1 MRRRYSFARGSH
13 VPAAT
18 LNRIVDEATGLV
30 RASGAP
36 SDARAF
42 TGEDGRSWTT
52 VDAGLAHGASVVV
65 DASVDW
71 RYRSLHGVFTRLT
84 AAAQRTHGADD
95 WKRNDPTQAIAVR
108 TLDDAWTGAGCALS
122 DGVPT
127 ISSGHFGIIL
137 DERSAGVSRIFL
149 FADSE
154 NNGALTLYN
163 DSGATLHAEMRV
175 WGAGTTTS
183 AGTAPSVP
191 GLLAGEVD
199 TTDATWTTIAG
210 CTATL
215 AASSTVTFRGMVSAI
230 RDDGTEGA
238 AFTVEAAFRRPAS
251 GDPVIVGSAL
261 YPLVARSDAAFDV
274 RIQVDGSNV
283 VLQVHGAPSKTLTWR
298 AELDTTEA
306 RIS

>member
-1 MRRRYSFARGSH
+1 MRRPYSFARGSH
-13 VPAAT
+13 VPSST
-18 LNRIVDEATGLV
+18 INRIMDEATGLV
-30 RASGAP
+30 RATGAP

-52 VDAGLAHGASVVV
+52 VDAGLADGASVVV

-84 AAAQRTHGADD
+84 AAAQRSHGADA

-108 TLDDAWTGAGCALS
+108 TFDDAWTGAGCALS

-127 ISSGHFGIIL
+127 ISSGHFGIIV
-137 DERSAGVSRIFL
+137 DELGVAADRAFL

-154 NNGALTLYN
+154 NDGALTLYN
-163 DSGATLHAEMRV
+163 DSGATLHAELRV
-175 WGAGTTTS
+175 WGAGASAS

-230 RDDGTEGA
+230 RDDGTEGGGWSFSVRA
-238 AFTVEAAFRRPAS
+238 RRGAS
-251 GDPVIVGSAL
+251 GATVVSSPTFSLA
-261 YPLVARSDAAFDV
+261 DADDADFDV
-274 RIQVDGSNV
+274 RVDLDGDDVVFQVRGDTGKN
-283 VLQVHGAPSKTLTWR
+283 LTWR
-298 AELDTTEA
+298 AEIDATES
-306 RIS
+306 RI